1 MYDSENTNDS
11 IDYPLGPKYEQM
23 CDNIVSNTFFECH
36 TIENIRIL
44 NNSKLLVI
52 CDQGEPQE
60 YSAREAVYKLEID
73 GLRQRLR
80 KESYHTCKHD
90 KKKNYSFYCYTCKK
104 NICDECKGSSC
115 RNHIVFNFD
124 NNYDVFLKMGKRIEE
139 NENFKYKTNKDI
151 KKVFEIIFD
160 IYKSK
165 ETYMNYSFF
174 MFIEGY
180 YYSIVVNDNNNNNNN
195 NH

>member
-1 MYDSENTNDS
+1 
-11 IDYPLGPKYEQM
+11 
-23 CDNIVSNTFFECH
+23 
-36 TIENIRIL
+36 
-44 NNSKLLVI
+44 
-52 CDQGEPQE
+52 
-60 YSAREAVYKLEID
+60 
-73 GLRQRLR
+73 
-80 KESYHTCKHD
+80 
-90 KKKNYSFYCYTCKK
+90 
-104 NICDECKGSSC
+104 
-115 RNHIVFNFD
+115 
-124 NNYDVFLKMGKRIEE
+124 MGKRIEE